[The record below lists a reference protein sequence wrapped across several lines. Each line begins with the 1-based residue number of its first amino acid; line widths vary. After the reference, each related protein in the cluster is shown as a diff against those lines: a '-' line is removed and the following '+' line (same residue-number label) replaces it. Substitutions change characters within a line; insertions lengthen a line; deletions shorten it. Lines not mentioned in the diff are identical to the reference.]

1 MSFSNWETPVLAS
14 LLAVEKNIKPD
25 IVITCAAAE
34 KENILMILFPL
45 INSHMICSDMI
56 WSDHMIWSYNE
67 MRQHMPLGKE

>member
-45 INSHMICSDMI
+45 FQFSYDVLRYDMI
-56 WSDHMIWSYNE
+56 RSYDMII
-67 MRQHMPLGKE
+67 

>member
-45 INSHMICSDMI
+45 FQFSYDMLRYDMI
-56 WSDHMIWSYNE
+56 RSDDMII
-67 MRQHMPLGKE
+67 